1 MDSVV
6 LLTHIAFGSVALLT
20 AALAFLTEKGPKF
33 HAKVGRIYAFAMI
46 GVGLTAGALWWIG
59 STDFLLFIAFFST
72 YMVLVGWRLGQNRK
86 GSVGNIDQALVGLG
100 IIGTLGLLFISVD
113 IAFGDEEASFA
124 IVPLVFSFICG
135 SLTYFQRFSLQSG
148 TAFSL
153 SHWRWDCGLA
163 STYGQRTN
171 STSRHLH
178 GCGNHFNPFCIRK
191 IKCKEG
197 FGCPLQLIQIDMP
210 FRSRPTLRKEF
221 LRNSKN
227 GQISEKPFL
236 DEIW

>member
-1 MDSVV
+1 MSMDTVI
-6 LLTHIAFGSVALLT
+6 LLIHITFGSVALLT
-20 AALAFLTEKGPKF
+20 AAIAFLTEKGQKF
-33 HAKVGRIYAFAMI
+33 HAKVGRIYTFAMI
-46 GVGLTAGALWWIG
+46 GVGLTAGVLWWMG

-148 TAFSL
+148 TAPRGKERIRLHGIFMGAGTISTVTAFSL
-153 SHWRWDCGLA
+153 TAIGGGIVVWLVPTAIGSGLI
-163 STYGQRTN
+163 TYNLGGLRDG
-171 STSRHLH
+171 RV
-178 GCGNHFNPFCIRK
+178 
-191 IKCKEG
+191 
-197 FGCPLQLIQIDMP
+197 QIPRYSDN
-210 FRSRPTLRKEF
+210 RY
-221 LRNSKN
+221 
-227 GQISEKPFL
+227 
-236 DEIW
+236 

>member
-6 LLTHIAFGSVALLT
+6 LLIHIAFGSVALLT

-46 GVGLTAGALWWIG
+46 GVGLTAVALWWMG

-72 YMVLVGWRLGQNRK
+72 YMVFVGWRLGQNRK

-100 IIGTLGLLFISVD
+100 IIGTLGLLFISAD

-135 SLTYFQRFSLQSG
+135 SLTYFQRLSLKIGKERIRLHGIFMGAGTISTV

-153 SHWRWDCGLA
+153 TAIGGGIVVWLLPTVALITYNLGGLR
-163 STYGQRTN
+163 SGRVQIP
-171 STSRHLH
+171 S
-178 GCGNHFNPFCIRK
+178 NP
-191 IKCKEG
+191 E
-197 FGCPLQLIQIDMP
+197 
-210 FRSRPTLRKEF
+210 SA
-221 LRNSKN
+221 
-227 GQISEKPFL
+227 
-236 DEIW
+236 